1 MAIFKSKD
9 EKDVKGSAAVKEST
23 ENQDSQ
29 GPTHDEIAL
38 LAYGIYLDRGG
49 SEGGELE
56 DWLEAEKRLLSE
68 RVHRLAPKS
77 KSTTA

>member
-1 MAIFKSKD
+1 MAIFKGKD
-9 EKDVKGSAAVKEST
+9 EKDIKGSAAAKEST

-38 LAYGIYLDRGG
+38 MAYGIYLDRGG

-56 DWLEAEKRLLSE
+56 DWFEAEKRLLSE
-68 RVHRLAPKS
+68 WAQNRAPKS
-77 KSTTA
+77 KSTAA

>member
-1 MAIFKSKD
+1 MAIFKGKE
-9 EKDVKGSAAVKEST
+9 EKDVRASAAPSESAG
-23 ENQDSQ
+23 NQDSQ

-49 SEGGELE
+49 SEGGHLE

-68 RVHRLAPKS
+68 WAENRAPKS
-77 KSTTA
+77 KSTAA

>member
-1 MAIFKSKD
+1 MAIFKGRE
-9 EKDVKGSAAVKEST
+9 EKDVRASAASSEST
-23 ENQDSQ
+23 GNQDSQ
-29 GPTHDEIAL
+29 GPTHDEIAI

-68 RVHRLAPKS
+68 RVHRLAPRS
-77 KSTTA
+77 KSTAA

>member
-9 EKDVKGSAAVKEST
+9 EKDVKDSAAST
-23 ENQDSQ
+23 ETSGNQDSQ

-49 SEGGELE
+49 SEGGHLE
-56 DWLEAEKRLLSE
+56 DWFEAEKRLLSE
-68 RVHRLAPKS
+68 RLHRQAPKS
-77 KSTTA
+77 KSTAA

>member
-1 MAIFKSKD
+1 MAIFKGKD
-9 EKDVKGSAAVKEST
+9 EKDITGSAAAKQPAES
-23 ENQDSQ
+23 QDSQ

-49 SEGGELE
+49 AEGGELD
-56 DWLEAEKRLLSE
+56 DWFEAEKRLLSE
-68 RVHRLAPKS
+68 WAHRLAPKS

>member
-1 MAIFKSKD
+1 MAILKSKE
-9 EKDVKGSAAVKEST
+9 EKDVKGSAAAKEST

-56 DWLEAEKRLLSE
+56 DWFEAEKRLFSE
-68 RVHRLAPKS
+68 WAHRHAPKS
-77 KSTTA
+77 KSTAA